1 MQVYIKKICTVI
13 ARMQQIQWN
22 GVCMGVV
29 RISRLPNYKYST
41 IYASCV
47 LSMHSPCIFSSNC
60 ANLIPH
66 ILKLRL
72 LQFILINLYKTPF
85 KLVNNFVLLNLCCNK
100 LKYCLKHSTS
110 WFAACFHLH
119 VFLVSFGV
127 TVLVSE
133 VPL

>member
-1 MQVYIKKICTVI
+1 
-13 ARMQQIQWN
+13 MQQIQWN

-41 IYASCV
+41 IYTSCV

-72 LQFILINLYKTPF
+72 LQFILITF
-85 KLVNNFVLLNLCCNK
+85 TKLPSSLSQLCSSNLCCSK

-119 VFLVSFGV
+119 VFLVSLGV
-127 TVLVSE
+127 TVLVQKCHCKT
-133 VPL
+133 